1 MDAEN
6 LNFQNFG
13 RQSRCSGRIPLT
25 NLVNFGK
32 SKPKAKGKIDSIE
45 IEKYRNMNYKG
56 SLSFYEIMKSDK
68 SAGYIQAE
76 FDELIEEEEL
86 SFKELVS
93 NLHQIL
99 NKNK

>member
-13 RQSRCSGRIPLT
+13 RQSRCSGRISSV
-25 NLVNFGK
+25 NLVKFRK
-32 SKPKAKGKIDSIE
+32 SERKVKGKIDSIE

-56 SLSFYEIMKSDK
+56 SLSFNEIMKSDK

-76 FDELIEEEEL
+76 FDELIQEEEQF
-86 SFKELVS
+86 FKELVS
-93 NLHQIL
+93 NLHQVL
-99 NKNK
+99 EKNK